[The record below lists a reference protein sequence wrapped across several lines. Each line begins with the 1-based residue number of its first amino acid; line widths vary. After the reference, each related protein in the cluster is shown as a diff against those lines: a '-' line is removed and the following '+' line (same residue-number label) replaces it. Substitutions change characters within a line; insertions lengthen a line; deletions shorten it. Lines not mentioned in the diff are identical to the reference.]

1 MVSVDRWMPP
11 WLNHLIKNCGGR
23 SVVACVDVP
32 TETKYKVKT
41 LVVAADF
48 SSEDIYDGIK
58 DKIGDL
64 DIGVLVN
71 NVGVSYDYPEYYAEV
86 DKPDVSVVMSAN
98 VCK

>member
-1 MVSVDRWMPP
+1 M
-11 WLNHLIKNCGGR
+11 
-23 SVVACVDVP
+23 
-32 TETKYKVKT
+32 
-41 LVVAADF
+41 VAADF